1 MSNSLEETLAALR
14 DEFVFSA
21 SSMLD
26 EMESH
31 VSGVTQTG
39 SGAVSL
45 KTIRQPLMIQ
55 AHNLKGSGGSF
66 GFPLI
71 TSVAHRLED
80 FLSEL
85 PDDTDTASA
94 ELLMPFFDTIRD
106 TLDGRFTDDQHAEVL
121 KSLPTPRDVHH
132 AQVSKIDLQ
141 VLMVFPSR
149 TLTEIIR
156 RSFEGAGAAVSCTR
170 FAVEGLGLAIKNK
183 PDLLVLA
190 GVLDGVSG
198 LDIARAVISMEATGT
213 TTPVIVS
220 SQLAS
225 EQGRSLLPKRV
236 RIIPQN
242 RQLSD
247 NIKELCDRAMTAK
260 SKASTG

>member
-1 MSNSLEETLAALR
+1 MASSLEETLAALR
-14 DEFVFSA
+14 EEFVFSA

-26 EMESH
+26 DMEGQ
-31 VSGVTQTG
+31 VNQ
-39 SGAVSL
+39 SL
-45 KTIRQPLMIQ
+45 NNKSKEISLQAIRQPLMIQ

-71 TSVAHRLED
+71 TSVAHRFED

-85 PDDTDTASA
+85 PDATDASSV
-94 ELLMPFFDTIRD
+94 ELLMPFFDTMRD
-106 TLDGRFTDDQHAEVL
+106 SLDGKFPDDQHADVL
-121 KSLPTPRDVHH
+121 KGLPTPRDVHH
-132 AQVSKIDLQ
+132 AQVSKIDLH

-198 LDIARAVISMEATGT
+198 ADIARAVISMEATGT
-213 TTPVIVS
+213 VTPLIVS
-220 SQLAS
+220 SQLAA
-225 EQGRSLLPKRV
+225 EGPQANLPSRV
-236 RIIPQN
+236 KVIPQN
-242 RQLSD
+242 RKLPETIQE
-247 NIKELCDRAMTAK
+247 ICEQAMETK
-260 SKASTG
+260 SKASVH